1 MQINDID
8 LDKIC
13 ISPHIVHFDDDEITR
28 YKILNKIILYHI
40 KKVKVIC
47 ITTDKPDMFNIPSDV
62 NAIIIEP
69 TVESLQMLLN
79 AQCMKIERRRLR
91 GIENMDDIKMMYI
104 NDNKNELNG
113 TTPVKEIAFNGRFYF
128 ISAIFSYNRYFPMP
142 PDVRINYD
150 YIIFGDL
157 LTDIERIYYDYF
169 TYTTQSYS
177 KFLKRHI
184 HALGLGRVICSD
196 NRESDFR
203 KRVKSIR
210 ID

>member
-1 MQINDID
+1 MQVNDID

-13 ISPHIVHFDDDEITR
+13 ISPHIVHFDDDEIAR
-28 YKILNKIILYHI
+28 YKILNKIISHHI
-40 KKVKVIC
+40 QRVKAIC
-47 ITTDKPDMFNIPSDV
+47 ITTDKPDMFNIPSDGNV
-62 NAIIIEP
+62 MLIEP
-69 TVESLQMLLN
+69 TTESLQLLIN
-79 AQCMKIERRRLR
+79 TQCMKIERRSLE

-113 TTPVKEIAFNGRFYF
+113 TTPVKEIAFNGRFYL
-128 ISAIFSYNRYFPMP
+128 ISSIFSYNRYFPISP
-142 PDVRINYD
+142 EIRINYD

-157 LTDIERIYYDYF
+157 LTNIERIYYDYF
-169 TYTTQSYS
+169 RCTTQSHS
-177 KFLKRHI
+177 KFLKRHT
-184 HALGLGRVICSD
+184 HTLGLGRVICSD

>member
-8 LDKIC
+8 LDKLC
-13 ISPHIVHFDDDEITR
+13 TSPHIVHFDDDEIAR

-40 KKVKVIC
+40 HRVKSIC
-47 ITTDKPDMFNIPSDV
+47 ITTDKPDMFKIPSDV
-62 NAIIIEP
+62 NVILIEP
-69 TVESLQMLLN
+69 TVESLQMLIN
-79 AQCMKIERRRLR
+79 TQCMKIERRRLG
-91 GIENMDDIKMMYI
+91 GIENMDYIKMMYI

-113 TTPVKEIAFNGRFYF
+113 TTPVKEIVFNGRFYL
-128 ISAIFSYNRYFPMP
+128 ISAIFSYNRYYSMS
-142 PDVRINYD
+142 PDIRMNYD

-157 LTDIERIYYDYF
+157 LTNIERIYYDYF
-169 TYTTQSYS
+169 RCTTQSYS

-184 HALGLGRVICSD
+184 HTLGLGRVICSD